1 MATPNNQS
9 NKQNQ
14 APAKSAATAPA
25 KQAQAPAKSAAQAA
39 PATNKAPQAQ
49 AQQAAAD
56 KPKKERK
63 ARDKRTPVQILL
75 GVPGTAV
82 NMVQR
87 LGNLLGR
94 VANSAEARAR
104 ATTAIAALQ
113 DLGESVRLI
122 KESDVS
128 ENAAPLSEGDLV
140 TLPKR
145 GQERICATPGTAEER
160 AHAAK
165 VAVSPFR
172 IVRVGTEHARL
183 VSTLDASFTEN
194 AAPLKGLRRTFAAP
208 TATTGTAASTGTQD
222 DDKDDA
228 EPAV

>member
-1 MATPNNQS
+1 MATPNNQN

-14 APAKSAATAPA
+14 APAKSAAAPA
-25 KQAQAPAKSAAQAA
+25 KQAQAPAKSAVQTA
-39 PATNKAPQAQ
+39 PATNNKAPQAQ

-75 GVPGTAV
+75 AVPSTAV

-104 ATTAIAALQ
+104 AATAICALQ

-122 KESDVS
+122 QEADVS
-128 ENAAPLSEGDLV
+128 ENAAPLSEDDLV

-208 TATTGTAASTGTQD
+208 VVATGGAASTGSKD
-222 DDKDDA
+222 ADKDDA